1 MPDGKDE
8 SLNMHTL
15 RRISRERG
23 TLKMPVI
30 TKREDVLKIYEDA
43 AKKGW
48 VIPCLCTE
56 NLTTTEAIITAASEF
71 GREKGIDHVPVTLA
85 ITNQYAHRTQS
96 ANYSHTKH
104 WKTGLELFKADAQV
118 LMREEKAFENVD
130 LMLHLDHMQYD
141 TDAELAESDLS
152 DYATVMY
159 DASAAPLEEN
169 IRLTR
174 AFVEKK
180 GSEVVIEGACDEII
194 DAGGESHNDIT
205 TPEKCADYMKRTGVD
220 LVVANLGTEHRA
232 SGKDLQYHGD
242 AARAIRDII
251 GPRIVLHGTSSVTNE
266 QVRNL
271 FSDGVCKVNI
281 WTALERDS
289 SPEVV
294 DFLVRNA
301 SKAAGP
307 EKVAQLVEEGYLTE
321 KCATGEKENLAVFTT
336 LARQEIVFEKMK
348 QMIRDYFDMWYV

>member
-1 MPDGKDE
+1 MPI
-8 SLNMHTL
+8 
-15 RRISRERG
+15 ISERNA
-23 TLKMPVI
+23 
-30 TKREDVLKIYEDA
+30 VLKVYEDA

-56 NLTTTEAIITAASEF
+56 NLTTTEAIISAASEF
-71 GREKGIDHVPVTLA
+71 GYRKGIDHVPVTLA
-85 ITNQYAHRTQS
+85 ITNQYGHRAQS

-104 WKTGLELFKADAQV
+104 WKTGLALFKADAQV

-141 TDAELAESDLS
+141 TDAELADSDLT

-180 GSEVVIEGACDEII
+180 GREVVIEGACDEIV
-194 DAGGESHNDIT
+194 DAGGDAHNDVT
-205 TPEKCADYMKRTGVD
+205 TPEKCADYVARTGVD
-220 LVVANLGTEHRA
+220 MVVANLGTEHRA
-232 SGKDLQYHGD
+232 SGKDLKYHAD
-242 AARAIRDII
+242 AARAIRDRI
-251 GPRIVLHGTSSVTNE
+251 GPKIVLHGASSVSNE
-266 QVRNL
+266 QVTNL
-271 FSDGVCKVNI
+271 FDDGVCKVNI

-289 SPEVV
+289 TPEVV
-294 DFLVRNA
+294 DFLVKNV

-307 EKVAQLVEEGYLTE
+307 KKVSELVGEGYLTG
-321 KCATGEKENLAVFTT
+321 KCATGEPANIGVFTT
-336 LARQEIVFEKMK
+336 VARQQVVFVKMK
-348 QMIRDYFDMWYV
+348 EMITAYFEMWYR

>member
-1 MPDGKDE
+1 MPIICE
-8 SLNMHTL
+8 
-15 RRISRERG
+15 REA
-23 TLKMPVI
+23 
-30 TKREDVLKIYEDA
+30 VLKVYEDA
-43 AKKGW
+43 AKRGW

-56 NLTTTEAIITAASEF
+56 NLTTTEAIIKAASEF
-71 GREKGIDHVPVTLA
+71 GREKGIEHVPVTLA
-85 ITNQYAHRTQS
+85 ITNRYGHRAQS
-96 ANYSHTKH
+96 ENYSHTKH

-141 TDAELAESDLS
+141 TDAELADSDLS

-159 DASAAPLEEN
+159 DASAATLEEN

-180 GSEVVIEGACDEII
+180 GKEVVIEGACDEII
-194 DAGGESHNDIT
+194 DAGGEAHNDIT
-205 TPEKCADYMKRTGVD
+205 TPEKCADYMARTGVD

-232 SGKDLQYHGD
+232 SGKDLKYYAD
-242 AARAIRDII
+242 AARAICDRI
-251 GPRIVLHGTSSVTNE
+251 GPKIVLHGASSVSNE

-271 FSDGVCKVNI
+271 FADGVCKVNI

-289 SPEVV
+289 SPEVL
-294 DFLVRNA
+294 DYLVKNA

-307 EKVAQLVEEGYLTE
+307 EKVAQLVKEGYLTE
-321 KCATGEKENLAVFTT
+321 KCATGERANIGAFTT
-336 LARQEIVFEKMK
+336 VARQQIVFEKMK